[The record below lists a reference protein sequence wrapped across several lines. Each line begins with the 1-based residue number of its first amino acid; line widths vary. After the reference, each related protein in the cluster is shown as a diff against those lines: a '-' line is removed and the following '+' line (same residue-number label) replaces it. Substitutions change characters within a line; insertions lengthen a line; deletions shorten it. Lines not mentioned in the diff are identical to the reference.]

1 MKGLGYG
8 ALETAIADVDAQ
20 IRETLIPFIDA
31 VSLTVDAHSLR

>member
-1 MKGLGYG
+1 M
-8 ALETAIADVDAQ
+8 DAQ